1 MAAKESLRPI
11 LESACRPV
19 LAYAVA
25 PSLACGDADLA
36 GFLLQSVAISV
47 SMWVRLLHG
56 SRGGS
61 VLGIRVGGPRLL
73 SQHLTTA
80 SVLVVVAL
88 SWIALEQNV
97 SRPRVV
103 LSTDLDICRG
113 AICSM

>member
-1 MAAKESLRPI
+1 
-11 LESACRPV
+11 
-19 LAYAVA
+19 
-25 PSLACGDADLA
+25 
-36 GFLLQSVAISV
+36 
-47 SMWVRLLHG
+47 MWVRLLHG

-113 AICSM
+113 AILSMWSARSELRIALISAGVVFAWQSWW